1 MSKLKNNKDK
11 TKENKL
17 IVKSR
22 TENLS
27 VIRNFICDFTSDM
40 GFSTEAIDNIM
51 LAVDEACT
59 NIIKHAYKSYPDG
72 EIIIKLKYSGNKLI
86 ITIIDYGASFAP
98 DSIPEPDLRKY
109 YKQHKVGGLGM
120 YLMKTLMDDVKYVS
134 VPGKYN
140 QVLLSK
146 SLNSAR

>member
-1 MSKLKNNKDK
+1 MKNNKDK

-72 EIIIKLKYSGNKLI
+72 EIIIKLESSGNKLI

-98 DSIPEPDLRKY
+98 DSVPEPDLRKY

>member
-1 MSKLKNNKDK
+1 VNKLNNNKDK
-11 TKENKL
+11 TKEKKL

-27 VIRNFICDFTSDM
+27 RIRNFICDFTSDI
-40 GFSTEAIDNIM
+40 GFSSEAIDNIM

-59 NIIKHAYKSYPDG
+59 NIIRHAYKYHPDG
-72 EIIIKLKYSGNKLI
+72 EIIIKLKCSGKKLT

-120 YLMKTLMDDVKYVS
+120 YLMKTLMDDVKYIS

-146 SLNSAR
+146 SLTSVR